1 MISSM
6 YLLPA
11 KVFLFYLVQNL
22 NTLDSRHLMMPACPR
37 ELRQARASAAKKVE
51 ESRDSHSMILFRLD
65 QAEIGGPTSLTLKP
79 FWP

>member
-6 YLLPA
+6 YLFHA

-22 NTLDSRHLMMPACPR
+22 NTLDSRHLMMLACPR

-51 ESRDSHSMILFRLD
+51 ESRDPHSMILFRLD

>member
-6 YLLPA
+6 YLFPA

-22 NTLDSRHLMMPACPR
+22 NTLDSRHLMMLACPWQ
-37 ELRQARASAAKKVE
+37 LRQARASAAKKVE
-51 ESRDSHSMILFRLD
+51 ESRDPHSVILLRLD
-65 QAEIGGPTSLTLKP
+65 QAGTRGPTSLTLKP